1 MTIRI
6 LVLSATFLILAACG
20 QKAADEPA
28 TSPADTG
35 TDPAMAS
42 ETTAEPAAIP
52 RTASADGAGVFF
64 IMPTD
69 GATVSNPISVEFGIA
84 GMDVVK
90 AGDNQPHSGH
100 HHLLIDTGLPDLGL
114 PIPADEHH
122 VHFGDGSA
130 STEITL
136 PPGDHTLQMLL
147 GDYLHIP
154 HNPPLLSEQITIS
167 VE

>member
-28 TSPADTG
+28 
-35 TDPAMAS
+35 AS
-42 ETTAEPAAIP
+42 EPDTSTETAVGSETAAEPAALP
-52 RTASADGAGVFF
+52 RTASADGASVFF
-64 IMPTD
+64 IIPAD
-69 GATVSNPISVEFGIA
+69 GATVSNPISIEFGIA

-90 AGDNQPHSGH
+90 AGDSQPHSGH

-122 VHFGDGSA
+122 VHFGDGSTT
-130 STEITL
+130 TEITL
-136 PPGDHTLQMLL
+136 PPGEHTLQMLL
-147 GDYLHIP
+147 GDHLHIP
-154 HNPPLLSEQITIS
+154 HNPPLLSEQITIT